1 MVEPARPQATS
12 LPDRRPV
19 RRAALASLAAAAG
32 LVIVK
37 LAAAAQ
43 TGSLALLSEA
53 AHSGLD
59 TMVTGLT
66 LFAVSVAARPPDAD
80 HPYGHGKA
88 ENVAAMIEALALLL
102 LSVGIARD
110 GILRL
115 TRPAP
120 PIDAAWYAFA
130 VMGLSLVVDLTR
142 SQGLARAGRRY
153 NSPALLADAVHF
165 RADLVTSAVVILG
178 LGAVRLGHPGADA
191 AGGFVIAAYVGFSSV
206 RLGKRSIDA
215 LMDRTPREAVG
226 RIREAAEMIQGVE
239 EVRRVRV
246 RYAGGQP
253 QTDIVVGV
261 SRTLPLEVA
270 HTLTEEVEEA
280 VRSVEPGA
288 DVVVHVEP
296 LADEKVVAEQVLSIA
311 GRHPDVHQVHNVF
324 VAQHDDG
331 LHIALHAKFPAAMTL
346 SEAHALAE
354 ALEADIAGEVGQ
366 AHQVARVDTHLEPLE
381 DPAAPGS
388 DVTGTHADLVASV
401 TEVAEAQPQ
410 VRNCHEVVVTSSRDA
425 LSVLMHCEAA
435 AGLSVTAVHDAA
447 TAIEGEV
454 HRRWP
459 AVERVTVHFEP
470 EG

>member
-1 MVEPARPQATS
+1 MVETARPEATS

-19 RRAALASLAAAAG
+19 RRAALFSLVAASGLVVIKLVAAA
-32 LVIVK
+32 LS
-37 LAAAAQ
+37 
-43 TGSLALLSEA
+43 GSLALLSVA
-53 AHSGLD
+53 ADSGLD
-59 TMVTGLT
+59 AMVTGLT

-88 ENVAAMIEALALLL
+88 ESVAAMAEALALLL

-110 GILRL
+110 AILRL
-115 TRPAP
+115 TRPAT
-120 PIDAAWYAFA
+120 PIDAAWYTFA
-130 VMGLSLVVDLTR
+130 VMGFSIVVDLTR
-142 SQGLARAGRRY
+142 SQGLARAGRKY
-153 NSPALLADAVHF
+153 HSPALLADAVHF
-165 RADLVTSAVVILG
+165 RADLLTSAVVLIG
-178 LGAVRLGHPGADA
+178 LVAVRMGHPGADA
-191 AGGFVIAAYVGFSSV
+191 AGGFLIAAYVGFSSV
-206 RLGKRSIDA
+206 RLGKRTIDA
-215 LMDRTPREAVG
+215 LMDRTPEEAVG
-226 RIREAAEMIQGVE
+226 RIREAAGTIEGVE

-296 LADEKVVAEQVLSIA
+296 LADEKVVAQQVLSIA
-311 GRHPDVHQVHNVF
+311 GRHPEVHQVHNVF
-324 VAQHDDG
+324 VAHHDDG
-331 LHIALHAKFPAAMTL
+331 LHISLHAKFPATM
-346 SEAHALAE
+346 ALAE
-354 ALEADIAGEVGQ
+354 AHAFAEALEGDIAGEVAG
-366 AHQVARVDTHLEPLE
+366 VARVDTHLEPLE
-381 DPAAPGS
+381 EAAAPGE
-388 DVTGTHADLVASV
+388 DVTSTHGDLVASV
-401 TEVAEAQPQ
+401 TSVAEALPE

-425 LSVLMHCEAA
+425 LTVLMHCEAA

-447 TAIEGEV
+447 TTIEGEV

-470 EG
+470 AG